1 MTLSELHQ
9 IIKAMRPADVLG
21 CVALFA
27 ALFVALIFTGV

>member
-9 IIKAMRPADVLG
+9 IIKAIRLADLLG

-27 ALFVALIFTGV
+27 ALFAALIFTGV